1 MKKHDFLF
9 LFLCIVLLGCAN
21 INKRTD
27 TISDIIPVDLE
38 GKDPLTSVVEQ
49 IQIIPL
55 QTDTNCLLRNPHY
68 LSYNREIQKHLFE
81 DKNIIYVYN
90 PDGTLYS
97 SSAKQ
102 LGEGPEQYLS
112 LCDAAYN
119 KYTKS
124 IDILTTE
131 DDIYVYTPDFKFI
144 SKKKLPETKPFRFAI
159 SFFPVDKDS
168 YLIKPST
175 DGFSDFGFY
184 LYNASKMSWTDSIYT
199 PEEIVFGPLM
209 DRKLCTEMNGKLY
222 VSPHPFNNCLYSIDP
237 DKKCLNADIKFDF
250 KNKDIGLDEISRK
263 FPVLKI
269 KRFEIPA
276 EDFGQVNDEY
286 FAALNEI
293 MNSSAYITSRQ
304 RLISSTHTFVLSQF
318 DKTNSVA
325 SIYNRNTQKSYSN
338 SSNQKFYIEYCS
350 DLEENILTSLVSIE
364 NLDKHIDPVLLDTRS
379 ANLLALL
386 KDDDNPVLVKYYL
399 K

>member
-1 MKKHDFLF
+1 
-9 LFLCIVLLGCAN
+9 
-21 INKRTD
+21 
-27 TISDIIPVDLE
+27 
-38 GKDPLTSVVEQ
+38 
-49 IQIIPL
+49 
-55 QTDTNCLLRNPHY
+55 
-68 LSYNREIQKHLFE
+68 
-81 DKNIIYVYN
+81 
-90 PDGTLYS
+90 
-97 SSAKQ
+97 
-102 LGEGPEQYLS
+102 
-112 LCDAAYN
+112 
-119 KYTKS
+119 
-124 IDILTTE
+124 
-131 DDIYVYTPDFKFI
+131 
-144 SKKKLPETKPFRFAI
+144 
-159 SFFPVDKDS
+159 
-168 YLIKPST
+168 
-175 DGFSDFGFY
+175 Y

-364 NLDKHIDPVLLDTRS
+364 NLDKHIDPVLLDTKS